1 MTLASP
7 RLMGATVIWILGA
20 AVLWWNHG
28 ALAQDVKPPVIIVI
42 DNQKILREAAAVRL
56 LQQQINEQRSIFQKQ
71 LTQQEQELRKKDQE
85 LVRQRAILSVDAFVK
100 KRKELE
106 EQVASVQ
113 RGVQERKKGLEKLF
127 NKSMGQI
134 HNALLGV
141 AAEIAEER
149 AADLVLS
156 KSALVL
162 VNPSFDITDDALKRL
177 NERLPSISLV
187 APQN

>member
-1 MTLASP
+1 MALASP
-7 RLMGATVIWILGA
+7 RLMGAIMIGLLVV
-20 AVLWWNHG
+20 AVQWWSHG

-42 DNQKILREAAAVRL
+42 DNQKILREASAVRQ
-56 LQQQINEQRSIFQKQ
+56 LQQQINEQRSVFQKE
-71 LTQQEQELRKKDQE
+71 LTEQEQELRRKDQE
-85 LVRQRAILSVDAFVK
+85 LVRQRAILSVDAFAK

-106 EQVASVQ
+106 EQVASLQ
-113 RGVQERKKGLEKLF
+113 RGVQERKKGLEKFF

-134 HNALLGV
+134 HKALLSV
-141 AAEIAEER
+141 AAEIAEEL

-177 NERLPSISLV
+177 NERLPSISLA